1 LHQPIIWPV
10 LKAVQIAHDDYRA
23 KPDWVWLGPG
33 PFQQI
38 AADLTD
44 FVLNHGFGLRRP
56 PDAKIKMLLDRL
68 AADNARGGGLATC
81 DDGLKVGGK

>member
-1 LHQPIIWPV
+1 MHQPIIWPV

-23 KPDWVWLGPG
+23 KPDWVWLGPC

-44 FVLNHGFGLRRP
+44 FVLNHG
-56 PDAKIKMLLDRL
+56 L
-68 AADNARGGGLATC
+68 AS
-81 DDGLKVGGK
+81 DGPLIGP